1 MPIDIATKIYAGSM
15 SQKPIDEDLVKVDDN
30 PTKKAVANK
39 TPNSDVIL
47 LIIFTIFF
55 QPVCRA

>member
-15 SQKPIDEDLVKVDDN
+15 SQQPIDEDLVRVDVS
-30 PTKKAVANK
+30 PTKKAIANK

-47 LIIFTIFF
+47 FIIFTILF
-55 QPVCRA
+55 QPICRA

>member
-1 MPIDIATKIYAGSM
+1 M
-15 SQKPIDEDLVKVDDN
+15 SQKPIDEDLVRVDVS
-30 PTKKAVANK
+30 PTKKATANK

-47 LIIFTIFF
+47 LIIFTILF